1 MKIDKSKTIV
11 VTGGAGYIGSHVV
24 LGMLDA
30 GYEVVVIDKDK
41 VACDYLI
48 KKQSRRKRLKV
59 YNADIMNDVY
69 MDGIFKNHDVG
80 AVCHCAAC
88 ISVPESVDNPLK
100 YYENNTAKTINLL
113 HRMKQNN
120 INVFLFASTAA
131 VYGDP
136 TSEKPISEK
145 TLCQPINAYGE
156 SKLMVETVLR
166 KHALTHPNF
175 RYVSFRFFNVA
186 GNDIQNRVQDIHW
199 KSKGNLVPKVLGNVI
214 TGKGSVHVFGTDYG
228 TEDGSC
234 IRDYVHPTDLASAHL
249 LALQNP
255 KIKGVYN
262 LGTKKGNSVWEVIKT
277 CVSVTEEEIEIVHA
291 NRRKG
296 DPVVLIA
303 DSTKFREASGWEPA
317 YNLREIIH
325 TAYKAYKKVNK

>member
-11 VTGGAGYIGSHVV
+11 VLAEPDTLEATLFLECLTQDTKLWSLTKTKFG
-24 LGMLDA
+24 
-30 GYEVVVIDKDK
+30 
-41 VACDYLI
+41 DYLI
-48 KKQSRRKRLKV
+48 KRQSRRKRLKV
-59 YNADIMNDVY
+59 YNADITNDVY

-80 AVCHCAAC
+80 AVCHCAAY

-113 HRMKQNN
+113 HRMKKNN

-131 VYGDP
+131 VYGDQKGK
-136 TSEKPISEK
+136 ELISEK

-156 SKLMVETVLR
+156 SKLMVETILR

-214 TGKGSVHVFGTDYG
+214 
-228 TEDGSC
+228 
-234 IRDYVHPTDLASAHL
+234 
-249 LALQNP
+249 
-255 KIKGVYN
+255 
-262 LGTKKGNSVWEVIKT
+262 
-277 CVSVTEEEIEIVHA
+277 
-291 NRRKG
+291 
-296 DPVVLIA
+296 
-303 DSTKFREASGWEPA
+303 
-317 YNLREIIH
+317 
-325 TAYKAYKKVNK
+325 